1 MVSERGT
8 VNAFDPLPRSFI
20 VDSKIRLRR
29 VLPEF
34 LYLLFYSLL
43 LLPAT
48 HERKA
53 TKMVERSSKILV
65 GCTRGRYHQVAPAM
79 SSIHRRYPL
88 SIAKISVM
96 RGGVSA
102 IARPR
107 DFRGRPPRASI
118 TRAHP
123 SSAPLHMSTRLH
135 ESSVTVKS
143 IATRVGIASFCFSR
157 FLPSRL

>member
-1 MVSERGT
+1 MVSERGI

-29 VLPEF
+29 VLLSQLTF
-34 LYLLFYSLL
+34 ITSLF
-43 LLPAT
+43 AT

-65 GCTRGRYHQVAPAM
+65 SCTRGRYHQVAPAM